1 MRQELQP
8 VLAAAQTMP
17 IEQLPALVGGLAEI
31 QAVALARLTSPVAQP
46 PAVDE
51 VDSTLDVDEAA
62 AYVKM
67 SSKWLYRNLSII
79 PHLRIGDGRKPR
91 IRFRRTD
98 LDAWL
103 KRHRIAF
110 NNPQ

>member
-1 MRQELQP
+1 M
-8 VLAAAQTMP
+8 LAAAQTLP

-31 QAVALARLTSPVAQP
+31 QAVAWARLTSPVAHP
-46 PAVDE
+46 PVVDE
-51 VDSTLDVDEAA
+51 VGSTLDVDEAA
-62 AYVKM
+62 DYVKM
-67 SSKWLYRNLSII
+67 SSKWVYRNLSII